1 MSARVRGMLALA
13 ACVATVAC
21 GSARRSAALGA
32 SPVPATAEV
41 LRGQRV
47 FMHACHACHP
57 GGETG
62 LGPSLND
69 KPLPGFLIALQVR
82 RGLGAMPAFSRDELP
97 DEDLSALIEYMR
109 ARRRG

>member
-1 MSARVRGMLALA
+1 MSARVASLLAIA
-13 ACVATVAC
+13 AMVAGAAC
-21 GSARRSAALGA
+21 GSSRRSAALGA
-32 SPVPATAEV
+32 PPLPATAEV

-69 KPLPGFLIALQVR
+69 KPLPGFLIAWQVR
-82 RGLGAMPAFSRDELP
+82 RGLGAMPAFSREEMP
-97 DEDLSALIEYMR
+97 DDDLTALLAYLR
-109 ARRRG
+109 ARRRS

>member
-1 MSARVRGMLALA
+1 MSARVVCVVALA
-13 ACVATVAC
+13 IMVASAAC

-32 SPVPATAEV
+32 PPVPATAEI

-47 FMHACHACHP
+47 FMRACHACHP

-69 KPLPGFLIALQVR
+69 KPLPGFMIALQVR
-82 RGLGAMPAFSRDELP
+82 RGLGAMPAFSREELP
-97 DEDLSALIEYMR
+97 DDELAALVEYMR
-109 ARRRG
+109 ARRGR

>member
-1 MSARVRGMLALA
+1 MSGRLAAVVALA
-13 ACVATVAC
+13 ACIATAAC

-32 SPVPATAEV
+32 PPVPATAEV

-47 FMHACHACHP
+47 FMRACHACHP

-69 KPLPGFLIALQVR
+69 KPLPGFLITLQVR
-82 RGLGAMPAFSRDELP
+82 RGLGAMPAFPREELP
-97 DEDLSALIEYMR
+97 DDDLAALLAYLQ